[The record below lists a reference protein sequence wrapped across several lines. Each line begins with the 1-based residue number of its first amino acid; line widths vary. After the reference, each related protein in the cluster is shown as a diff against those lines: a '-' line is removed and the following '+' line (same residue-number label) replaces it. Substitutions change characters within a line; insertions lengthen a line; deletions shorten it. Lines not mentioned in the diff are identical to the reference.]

1 MISARELAESFTPA
15 PGEVEWARGRTQND
29 QHFLA
34 LVVRLKCYQRLGYF
48 PKLAEVPVM
57 VVDHV
62 RGKLE
67 LARDVAAVAD
77 AERTGKRH
85 RQFVRDRLG
94 VKYAPAAV
102 REVAATAIRTAVQ
115 CKDNPADLINVALD
129 ELVRQRCELPGYTT
143 LDAMAASIRVEVNSG
158 MFATVAARLGRADR
172 ERLERLLLVDP
183 VRRRSEFDRLKDPA
197 QAATVSKLE
206 KRLAH
211 LAALDALG
219 PTEVWMAGLPPGKIA
234 HFAGEARV
242 TDAADMRKVLAD
254 DKRLTLVDLPG
265 ARVPDRGAGRCGDH
279 VLQADG
285 RYRIRRAGIGW
296 RSCASS
302 TGPSPSGCWG
312 CSAPCWPRRAR
323 RPRPP
328 TPTPVGMEV
337 PAPPRT

>member
-1 MISARELAESFTPA
+1 LASIDRTAYPRFKRVISARELAESFTPA
-15 PGEVEWARGRTQND
+15 AGEVEWARGRTQND

-102 REVAATAIRTAVQ
+102 REVAETAIRTAVQ

-143 LDAMAASIRVEVNSG
+143 LDAMAASIRAEVNSG

-197 QAATVSKLE
+197 QAATVSKLK

-219 PTEVWMAGLPPGKIA
+219 PTEVWLAGVPPGKIA
-234 HFAGEARV
+234 HFAGEARM

-254 DKRLTLVDLPG
+254 DKRLTLLI
-265 ARVPDRGAGRCGDH
+265 C
-279 VLQADG
+279 L
-285 RYRIRRAGIGW
+285 
-296 RSCASS
+296 
-302 TGPSPSGCWG
+302 GC
-312 CSAPCWPRRAR
+312 R
-323 RPRPP
+323 
-328 TPTPVGMEV
+328 
-337 PAPPRT
+337 